1 MLYNSP
7 ASGMAGLHP
16 YVEVKTMFIGLILLS
31 AILSLF
37 NISNMEL
44 MITVSIV
51 GALLCSIKG
60 FSVKKLLR
68 KVLQYSP
75 FAYFLAA
82 TDYGYAFIWFC
93 VAILIEFFWE
103 FIPAYREKKKET
115 GKVVSLNMLFFMTIV
130 LVVFQ
135 DMLQFFGIFILK
147 DLIKLKND
155 KSSNKNIASGDV
167 S

>member
-1 MLYNSP
+1 
-7 ASGMAGLHP
+7 
-16 YVEVKTMFIGLILLS
+16 MFIGLILLS
-31 AILSLF
+31 AILSFF
-37 NISNMEL
+37 NISNVEL
-44 MITVSIV
+44 MIIVSIV

-93 VAILIEFFWE
+93 VAVLLEFFLE

-135 DMLQFFGIFILK
+135 DMLQFFGIFIRK
-147 DLIKLKND
+147 DDI
-155 KSSNKNIASGDV
+155 SI
-167 S
+167 

>member
-1 MLYNSP
+1 MNGGGVTAANCSTNLPCRAES
-7 ASGMAGLHP
+7 AGHCP
-16 YVEVKTMFIGLILLS
+16 YMEVRTMFIGLILLS

-37 NISNMEL
+37 NISNVEL
-44 MITVSIV
+44 MIIVSIV

-93 VAILIEFFWE
+93 VAVLLEFFLE

-135 DMLQFFGIFILK
+135 DMLQFFGIFIRK
-147 DLIKLKND
+147 DDI
-155 KSSNKNIASGDV
+155 SI
-167 S
+167 